1 MEIFD
6 CRLAIVDCWDSGRG
20 VRWNMLAV
28 FVWTFN
34 GVMQAIGLG
43 LMLLTFAVIGLL
55 VAWVK
60 LLGWCE
66 RRNRSDKR

>member
-1 MEIFD
+1 
-6 CRLAIVDCWDSGRG
+6 
-20 VRWNMLAV
+20 MLAV

>member
-1 MEIFD
+1 
-6 CRLAIVDCWDSGRG
+6 
-20 VRWNMLAV
+20 MLAV

-60 LLGWCE
+60 LLGWWE